1 MPADSH
7 HETLE
12 QSTATHDWQHSF
24 VSELPPLPGEHSGTS
39 VDLAA
44 ALWPTE
50 STDDAAEAV
59 DGPAAPGYRL
69 VRKLGGGA
77 MGEVYLARHLRLG
90 RLVALKVI
98 RAEAS
103 GPQWRARFLA
113 EAQAVA
119 RLQHPNIVQIYEVG
133 ESADRPYLALEY
145 VAGGSLAERLHR
157 CALAP
162 GAAASLVQVLA
173 RAVQHAHDRGIIHRD
188 LKPANVLLQELDCPK
203 VADFGLA
210 SIDPGA
216 RSEGIVGTPSYMAP
230 EQDGRSG
237 GRVGPWT
244 DIYALGSVLYECLCG
259 RPPFRGRT
267 IEETLAAVHN
277 QPPPDLPATVPHD
290 LRTICAKCL
299 EKQPQRRYASATDLA
314 DDLGR
319 FLRGEPILARPVGT
333 AERLWKWARR
343 RPVVAGLLGL
353 LTLAGITLVVVG
365 AIYQSLLRESLKQT
379 ERQRSRAEANY
390 QQALAA
396 VDRLLS
402 RVGSERLTK
411 VPGVDEVRAE
421 LLEDALA
428 FYSGFLKAAEEPD
441 PALRWETARAH
452 MQVGKIEQLLG
463 RNDVA
468 ENHYRA
474 GVSRFEQLSADFP
487 GRGEYRDALADARLR
502 LGQLLGPGAKSADA
516 GSEFEQARTL
526 WAAMSAD
533 ARVADCD
540 HAAGAW
546 HQSAGRLN
554 DAEACYQRA
563 LEKRRELVAADG
575 TDAARRDLAM
585 SLHNLAGLCLT
596 VNRRG
601 EALPY
606 QTEAVQLFE
615 QLARSRPNDEES
627 RRLWAAGLHT
637 LGVLHAWSGKHDK
650 ARQSYEQAIQLR
662 EALARFHPN
671 APDFQG
677 SLARTYLNLA
687 AVDLDTGRGLEA
699 EKHTRQGVAILQ
711 RVVDQYPQD
720 WEQTKSLIGAMTNLA
735 LMLQSTKRMDEA
747 ESVYLRAI
755 ALCEALIQAQPGNPH
770 FTTSL
775 SALSVNRG
783 NLEKFRKRHRES
795 LPWYGKSIRA
805 ADAALA
811 RDSRLMEARR
821 WRLNAYG
828 SRARALDALQE
839 YDAAVSDWDA
849 VVEQSPPDDVNVYR
863 LFRSTALARA
873 RMYQRLDAEAE
884 SLSPK
889 LRDAPSFH
897 HLAESCAAAAAKAS
911 GDDRLS
917 AGERTEWSRVFSR
930 RTHTLMSQA
939 ILAADWRGRGELIVE
954 LFRNPELRRLPP
966 SE

>member
-12 QSTATHDWQHSF
+12 QSTATQDWQHSF
-24 VSELPPLPGEHSGTS
+24 VSELPPLPEMHSGTS
-39 VDLAA
+39 LDLAA

-50 STDDAAEAV
+50 SSDDAAESV
-59 DGPAAPGYRL
+59 DGPATPGYRL

-77 MGEVYLARHLRLG
+77 MGEVYLARHLRLD

-145 VAGGSLAERLHR
+145 VAGGSLAERLHQT
-157 CALAP
+157 ALAP
-162 GAAASLVQVLA
+162 NPAAKLVQILA
-173 RAVQHAHDRGIIHRD
+173 LAVQHAHDRGIIHRD

-216 RSEGIVGTPSYMAP
+216 QSEGIVGTPSYMAP
-230 EQDGRSG
+230 EQDGRTG

-267 IEETLAAVHN
+267 IEETLSAVHS
-277 QPPPDLPATVPHD
+277 QPPPDLPQTVPHD
-290 LRTICAKCL
+290 LRIICAKCL
-299 EKQPQRRYASATDLA
+299 EKPPERRYASAAELA

-319 FLRGEPILARPVGT
+319 FQRGEPIRARPVGA

-343 RPVVAGLLGL
+343 RPVVAGLLSL
-353 LTLAGITLVVVG
+353 LTLAGITLIVGG
-365 AIYQSLLRESLKQT
+365 AIYQSLLRESLEQT
-379 ERQRSRAEANY
+379 EQQRSRAEANY

-402 RVGSERLTK
+402 RVGSERLTH

-428 FYSGFLKAAEEPD
+428 FYSGFLKAAEAPD

-452 MQVGKIEQLLG
+452 VQVGKIEQLLG

-468 ENHYRA
+468 ENHYRD
-474 GVSRFEQLSADFP
+474 GISRFEQLSADFP
-487 GRGEYRDALADARLR
+487 ERGEYRDALADGHLR
-502 LGQLLGPGAKSADA
+502 LGQLIAPGAKSADA
-516 GSEFEQARTL
+516 GAEFGKARTIWMAL
-526 WAAMSAD
+526 HAD

-540 HAAGAW
+540 FAAGAW

-554 DAEACYQRA
+554 DAETRYRQA
-563 LEKRRELVAADG
+563 LEKRRELVIAAG

-606 QTEAVQLFE
+606 QIEAVELFE
-615 QLARSRPNDEES
+615 QLARSRSNDEES

-637 LGVLHAWSGKHDK
+637 LGVLHAWSGKHDE
-650 ARQSYEQAIQLR
+650 ARRCYEQAIPLR
-662 EALARFHPN
+662 EALVRFHPN

-677 SLARTYLNLA
+677 SLARTCLNLA
-687 AVDLDTGRGLEA
+687 AVDLETGRAFEA
-699 EKHTRQGVAILQ
+699 EQHTRQGVAILQ
-711 RVVDQYPQD
+711 RVVDQFPQD

-735 LMLQSTKRMDEA
+735 LLLQSTKRMDEA
-747 ESVYLRAI
+747 ESVYSRAI
-755 ALCEALIQAQPGNPH
+755 SLCEALIRAQPENPH

-775 SALSVNRG
+775 SALYLNRG
-783 NLEKFRKRHRES
+783 NLEKFRKQHRES
-795 LPWYGKSIRA
+795 LPWYEKSIRA

-811 RDSRLMEARR
+811 SDPRLMEARR
-821 WRLNAYG
+821 WRLNAHG

-839 YDAAVSDWDA
+839 YDAAVTDWDA
-849 VVEQSPPDDVNVYR
+849 VVAQSPPDDIVVYR
-863 LFRSTALARA
+863 LFRSTNLARA
-873 RMYQRLDAEAE
+873 RMYQRLDTEAE
-884 SLSPK
+884 LLGSL
-889 LRDAPSFH
+889 LRDSPSFH
-897 HLAESCAAAAAKAS
+897 HLAESCAAAAARAG

-917 AGERTEWSRVFSR
+917 VGERTEWSRVFSR
-930 RTHTLMSQA
+930 RAHGLMSQA
-939 ILAADWRGRGELIVE
+939 ILAADWRGRVELIVE
-954 LFRNPELRRLPP
+954 LFRNPELRGLPTP
-966 SE
+966 E